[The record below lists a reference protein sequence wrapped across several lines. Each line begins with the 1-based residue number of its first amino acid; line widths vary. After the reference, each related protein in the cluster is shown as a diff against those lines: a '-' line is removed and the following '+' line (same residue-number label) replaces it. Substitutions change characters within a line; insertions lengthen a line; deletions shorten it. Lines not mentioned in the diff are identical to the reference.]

1 MWAADFWTT
10 KPFTEWNEKEVQK
23 ILSDSPWTGRVTVT
37 GGVGA
42 GIAEAGGGGRGGGRG
57 GGGGG
62 GRGGPQ
68 GDAASADP
76 GIDGGGGGLGAG
88 GGVSVT
94 LIWQTALPVRQAL
107 VKRQYGAEAG
117 TSPEAKA
124 KLDRVDQYYVL
135 TLGGMPGY
143 ALGAAQGD
151 RKAALLESTTVTVYG
166 KPPLKAVE
174 VQVTGGGRGPG
185 IVSFVFPKTTTF
197 TVDDKEM
204 EFASKFGVTS
214 VKRKFKLK
222 DMVFNGKV
230 EM

>member
-1 MWAADFWTT
+1 MFKKLPVLMLLCALCMWAADFWTT

-42 GIAEAGGGGRGGGRG
+42 GIAEAGGGRGGGRG

-107 VKRQYGAEAG
+107 VKRQ
-117 TSPEAKA
+117 
-124 KLDRVDQYYVL
+124 
-135 TLGGMPGY
+135 
-143 ALGAAQGD
+143 
-151 RKAALLESTTVTVYG
+151 
-166 KPPLKAVE
+166 
-174 VQVTGGGRGPG
+174 
-185 IVSFVFPKTTTF
+185 
-197 TVDDKEM
+197 
-204 EFASKFGVTS
+204 
-214 VKRKFKLK
+214 
-222 DMVFNGKV
+222 
-230 EM
+230 